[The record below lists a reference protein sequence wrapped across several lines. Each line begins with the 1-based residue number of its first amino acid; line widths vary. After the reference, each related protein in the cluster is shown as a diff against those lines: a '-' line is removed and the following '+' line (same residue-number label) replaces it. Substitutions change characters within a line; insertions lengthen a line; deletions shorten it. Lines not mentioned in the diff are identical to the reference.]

1 MIKCGSGSYTRRRRS
16 KMKRI
21 FAVLILFFA
30 VLSLAH
36 AQDISGEWQGTLDTG
51 MGHLRLVLHITKAAD
66 GNLKATLDSPDQGI
80 AGMPVDSIS
89 LEGNK
94 IHFTVNLVKG
104 SYDGTLKSKGSF
116 NGNWMQGQKMP
127 LVLTKTTSPIKL
139 QHNPAPPSDIDGTW
153 TGTLDIPPDTRL
165 RMVLHFKNTA
175 DGLTATFDSPDQK
188 VQGWP
193 ATSVTRKG
201 SSIKVA
207 MDQVGGVFQGK
218 LNKALDTLNGDWSQ
232 GNLNVP
238 LTLKR
243 AGQDTAQKQ

>member
-1 MIKCGSGSYTRRRRS
+1 
-16 KMKRI
+16 MKRI
-21 FAVLILFFA
+21 FAVLISFFA
-30 VLSLAH
+30 VLCLAR
-36 AQDISGEWQGTLDTG
+36 AEDISGDWQGTLDTG
-51 MGHLRLVLHITKAAD
+51 MGHLRLVLHITKAGD

-89 LEGNK
+89 LEGGK
-94 IHFTVNLVKG
+94 LHFTLNAAKG
-104 SYDGTLKSKGSF
+104 SYDGTLKNNGSF
-116 NGNWMQGQKMP
+116 NGNWTQGQKMP

-153 TGTLDIPPDTRL
+153 TGTLEMPPDNRL
-165 RMVLHFKNTA
+165 RIVLHFKNTA

-207 MDQVGGVFQGK
+207 MDQVSGLFQGK
-218 LNKALDTLNGDWSQ
+218 LNKAMDALSGDWSQ

-243 AGQDTAQKQ
+243 ASQDTPLKQ